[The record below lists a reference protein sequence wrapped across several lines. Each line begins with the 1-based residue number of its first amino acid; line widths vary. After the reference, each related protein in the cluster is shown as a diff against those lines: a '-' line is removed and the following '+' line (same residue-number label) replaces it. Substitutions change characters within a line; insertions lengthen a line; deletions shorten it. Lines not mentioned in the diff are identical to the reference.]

1 MPETGSVDRTLMMS
15 SETTRVIDESAVEE
29 IKALSQEP
37 GLTGLNEALLPDKP
51 VVVNDANAASTAFNL
66 RDLWAYRELL
76 YFLTWRDIKVKYKQT
91 AMGAAWAIIQP
102 LFMVLVFAVFF
113 GVFMEVPTEG
123 MPFTLFFYCGMMPW
137 IFFSNSIFLCSGS
150 LINNTNLITKIYF
163 PRTIIPAATIG
174 AGLPDLLITVII
186 LIGLMIYYKVTLT
199 WNILVLPLM
208 LVLTVWLAMAF
219 GIWLSA
225 LTVRYRDIRHALSFV
240 LQLWMFTTPIIYP
253 LSIVHEK
260 WHWAMYLNPMTG
272 VVEGIRSSILG
283 RSFNVEAIMF
293 SVGIAVVSLIA
304 SIFAFRR
311 LEKGFADL
319 L

>member
-1 MPETGSVDRTLMMS
+1 MSIETR
-15 SETTRVIDESAVEE
+15 RVINESVMDEIQTSP
-29 IKALSQEP
+29 QQ
-37 GLTGLNEALLPDKP
+37 TGLSPQKDDALPNEP
-51 VVVNDANAASTAFNL
+51 VVVNDANAASAAFNL
-66 RDLWAYRELL
+66 RDIWVYRELL

-102 LFMVLVFAVFF
+102 LFMVLIFAVFF
-113 GVFMEVPTEG
+113 GIFMDVPTDG

-137 IFFSNSIFLCSGS
+137 VFFSNSIFMCSGS

-163 PRTIIPAATIG
+163 PRTIIPTATIG
-174 AGLPDLLITVII
+174 AGLPDLLISLLL
-186 LIGLMIYYKVTLT
+186 LIGLMFYYQVELT
-199 WNILVLPLM
+199 WNLVLLPAM
-208 LVLTVWLAMAF
+208 LLLTIWLAMGF

-225 LTVRYRDIRHALSFV
+225 LTVRYRDIRHVLTFG

-253 LSIVHEK
+253 LSVVHEK
-260 WHWAMYLNPMTG
+260 WRWMMYINPMTG
-272 VVEGIRSSILG
+272 VVEGIRSSLTGKGINWVALT
-283 RSFNVEAIMF
+283 F
-293 SVGIAVVSLIA
+293 SVLIAMVTLTA

>member
-1 MPETGSVDRTLMMS
+1 MS
-15 SETTRVIDESAVEE
+15 SETTGMINESAIEE
-29 IKALSQEP
+29 IPTSPHQTN
-37 GLTGLNEALLPDKP
+37 LTRQQDDTLLPDKP

-66 RDLWAYRELL
+66 HDIWTYRELL

-113 GVFMEVPTEG
+113 GIFMEVPTDG
-123 MPFTLFFYCGMMPW
+123 IPFTLFFYCGMMPW
-137 IFFSNSIFLCSGS
+137 MFFSNSIFMCSGS
-150 LINNTNLITKIYF
+150 LISNTNLITKIYF

-174 AGLPDLLITVII
+174 AGLPDLLITVTL
-186 LIGLMIYYKVTLT
+186 LIGLMIYYQINLT
-199 WNILVLPLM
+199 WHILLLPAM
-208 LVLTVWLAMAF
+208 LLLTILLAMAF

-253 LSIVHEK
+253 LSVVPEK
-260 WHWAMYLNPMTG
+260 WRWAMYLNPMTG
-272 VVEGIRSSILG
+272 VVEGIRSSIMG
-283 RSFNVEAIMF
+283 RSFNGVAILF
-293 SVGIAVVSLIA
+293 SLGIAIVTLTI

-311 LEKGFADL
+311 LERGFADL